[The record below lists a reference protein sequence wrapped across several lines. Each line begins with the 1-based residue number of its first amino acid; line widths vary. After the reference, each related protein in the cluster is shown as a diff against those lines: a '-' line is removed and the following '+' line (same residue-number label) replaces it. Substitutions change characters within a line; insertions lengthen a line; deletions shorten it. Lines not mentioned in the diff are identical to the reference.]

1 MSDENV
7 NAWQRA
13 IEAFNDRSA
22 ERMMAECDSDVEFR
36 PVLAGVRNSPYRGR
50 DGVHEFLTATDDA
63 FERFQLEAE
72 RLEDHGDWVL
82 ATCIGR
88 ARGRASGAEIERPM
102 VHAARFRNGKCV
114 WWRTFL
120 TRDEALEAAGLSE

>member
-1 MSDENV
+1 MSEENV
-7 NAWQRA
+7 EAWDRA
-13 IEAFNDRSA
+13 ISAFNDRSV
-22 ERMMAECDSDVEFR
+22 EGMMAECDSEVEFR
-36 PVLAGVRNSPYRGR
+36 PVLAGVRNTPYRGT
-50 DGVHEFLTATDDA
+50 DGVREFLAATDDA
-63 FERFQLEAE
+63 FDRFYLESE

-82 ATCIGR
+82 ASCIGR

-102 VHAARFRNGKCV
+102 VHAAKFRNGKCV